1 MTKMAS
7 IKSPTGKNQPQ
18 QLAQADYRLIT
29 ERILGL
35 SKKFKSILFA
45 GSAPGAVPITIPVN
59 VAIQLAQK
67 DKSCLLIDLDIKR
80 DALAQV
86 FEISNEQM
94 NQYLIPK
101 AITTNFPNLFIWP
114 ARHFIR
120 TRLMNIA
127 EIVDTAVKSTD
138 IVLVNAPA
146 VRTSLDRS
154 QILAACQ
161 ACCLFS
167 NKEAASEEMFRLI
180 KSSGCVLIGNI
191 QLVAHHEQFS
201 NNTSASHSHSS
212 VSGNPA

>member
-1 MTKMAS
+1 MTKMVK
-7 IKSPTGKNQPQ
+7 INSPSGKNPPQ
-18 QLAQADYRLIT
+18 QLSQADYPLIT

-35 SKKFKSILFA
+35 SKKLKSILFA
-45 GSAPGAVPITIPVN
+45 GSSPGDLPVTIPVN
-59 VAIQLAQK
+59 VAIQLAQRG
-67 DKSCLLIDLDIKR
+67 KSCLLIDLDLKR

-86 FEISNEQM
+86 FEISDEQM
-94 NQYLIPK
+94 NQYLMPK

-127 EIVDTAVKSTD
+127 EIIDAAVKNMD

-154 QILAACQ
+154 QILAACR

-167 NKEAASEEMFRLI
+167 GKEAASQEMFRLI

-191 QLVAHHEQFS
+191 QIVAHNEQLS
-201 NNTSASHSHSS
+201 NNAAAVHCNSS
-212 VSGNPA
+212 ISENPA